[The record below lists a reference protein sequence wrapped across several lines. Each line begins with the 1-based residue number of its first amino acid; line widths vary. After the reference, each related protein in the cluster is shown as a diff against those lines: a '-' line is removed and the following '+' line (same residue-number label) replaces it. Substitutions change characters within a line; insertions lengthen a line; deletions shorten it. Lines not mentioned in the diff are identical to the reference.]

1 MKLESVKTGGC
12 SISILPVIKGLVSE
26 TEKVR
31 QAFDYV
37 KPDSVAISISKEELE
52 GLRNLPVDY
61 EPMLSRYEEIYAA
74 GLQRFGEV
82 SAPPPCYVAAL
93 ELAEHRGIPLVPV
106 DMDERSY
113 TELYVLAVS
122 GGTLFRHSTRTWIL
136 RRRKFSTESAEQYVL
151 AWDRTVNGLGGFKR
165 IEETRAET
173 MAKGILNVCSDGGR
187 QILAVVELERASDV
201 LGILNREIRENEK

>member
-1 MKLESVKTGGC
+1 MKLESVKTDGC
-12 SISILPVIKGLVSE
+12 TIHILPVIKGLVSE
-26 TEKVR
+26 TENVR

-37 KPDSVAISISKEELE
+37 KPDVVAISISKEELE
-52 GLRNLPVDY
+52 GLRNLPNDY
-61 EPMLSRYEEIYAA
+61 EPELSRYEEIYAN

-82 SAPPPCYVAAL
+82 SVPPPCYVAAL
-93 ELAEHRGIPLVPV
+93 ELADHKGIPLVPV

-136 RRRKFSTESAEQYVL
+136 KRRKFSTESAEEFVL
-151 AWDRTVNGLGGFKR
+151 SWDKTVNGLGGFRR

-173 MAKGILNVCSDGGR
+173 ISRGILDICSDGHKH
-187 QILAVVELERASDV
+187 ILAVVELERAREV
-201 LGILNREIRENEK
+201 LELVNRQIKKDEK

>member
-1 MKLESVKTGGC
+1 MKLESVKMDGC
-12 SISILPVIKGLVSE
+12 SIQILPVIKGLVSE
-26 TEKVR
+26 SENVR
-31 QAFDYV
+31 QAFDRV
-37 KPDSVAISISKEELE
+37 KPDIVAISISKEELE
-52 GLRNLPVDY
+52 GLRNLPDDY
-61 EPMLSRYEEIYAA
+61 EPELSRYEEIYAD

-93 ELAEHRGIPLVPV
+93 ELADHRGIPLVPV

-136 RRRKFSTESAEQYVL
+136 KRRRFSTESAEDFVL
-151 AWDRTVNGLGGFKR
+151 AWDRTVNGLGGFRR

-173 MAKGILNVCSDGGR
+173 MAKGILNACSEGNG
-187 QILAVVELERASDV
+187 QILAIVELERAADV
-201 LGILNREIRENEK
+201 LHVINREINKNEK